1 MKKVV
6 FLGAKKIG
14 LECLKILHGKS
25 EELQFEVVGVAT
37 NLRGKEINEYA
48 KHHKID
54 VLGGLDEYMT
64 IPEVDIA
71 ISVQYHEILKKEHIS
86 KASEIT
92 VNLHMAPLPEYR
104 GCNQFSFAILE
115 NKDHFGTTIHR
126 LEEGIDS
133 GDIIFESRFP
143 ISKDVWVEELY
154 NLTYEKSL
162 ELFKKS
168 LPNLISGDYKLTPQ
182 KEFIAKRGTS
192 IHYRKEIAEIKEI
205 DLDWSSEKIN
215 RHIRATHFSGFEPP
229 YSIIDSKKVYFT
241 KEI

>member
-14 LECLKILHGKS
+14 LECLKILHDKS
-25 EELQFEVVGVAT
+25 EELSFEIVGVAT
-37 NLRGKEINEYA
+37 NARGKEITEYA
-48 KHHKID
+48 KENHIELID
-54 VLGGLDEYMT
+54 GLDGYLN
-64 IPEVDIA
+64 IPEVDIT
-71 ISVQYHEILKKEHIS
+71 ISVQYHEILKKQHIS

-115 NKDHFGTTIHR
+115 GKELFGTTLHR

-143 ISKDVWVEELY
+143 ISKNIWVEELY
-154 NLTYEKSL
+154 DIT
-162 ELFKKS
+162 FKKS
-168 LPNLISGDYKLTPQ
+168 VELFEQSLAKLIAGNYQMTPQ
-182 KEFIAKRGTS
+182 IEFVSERGTS
-192 IHYRKEIAEIKEI
+192 IHYRKEIADIKQI
-205 DLDWSSEKIN
+205 DLDWPSEKIN

-229 YSIIDSKKVYFT
+229 YTIVDAHKVYLT